1 MKTAKEIRVKADVK
15 EVLTKLGIRY
25 KERGTE
31 IQAQCMSGT
40 HPDADPSWSI
50 HNEPMTD
57 RHGLFHCFGCR
68 WSGDIFNLVRKVKG
82 CTFLEAVEFVGKCK
96 RSRIEITGK
105 DATEEDYMRTFNTR
119 EAYPIE
125 PPKGL
130 RPIEN
135 GTLCMKYLAERG
147 VGREEIDLYGL
158 LDWRWRSRVFV
169 PITRKK
175 MLVTWIA
182 RSYNESNPKILYP
195 KGEKIGTHWGL
206 FGFDQVADYS
216 HAPKE
221 ASLSEGW
228 ISAIRVAQAGF
239 RNSIAVC
246 GAMLTEE
253 QAEDLAWTE
262 KLIIWKEGD
271 AAGKVFMKDV
281 MLWLAEREVEVVSM
295 PKGKDPADF
304 IPSQLKQ
311 LYNRR

>member
-1 MKTAKEIRVKADVK
+1 MKSVKEIKAKAELK

-40 HPDADPSWSI
+40 HTDKDPSWSI
-50 HNEPMTD
+50 HNEPGTD
-57 RHGLFHCFGCR
+57 RHGLFHCFGCG
-68 WSGDIFNLVRKVKG
+68 WSGDVFSLVRKVKG
-82 CTFLEAVEFVGKCK
+82 CSFLKALEFVGKCK
-96 RSRIEITGK
+96 RTKIEIGNEDT
-105 DATEEDYMRTFNTR
+105 TEEEYMRTFNTR
-119 EAYPIE
+119 EPYSIE

-135 GTLCMKYLAERG
+135 GTQCMRYLAERG

-169 PITRKK
+169 PIARKK
-175 MLVTWIA
+175 SLVTWVA
-182 RSYNESNPKILYP
+182 RSYNETNPKILYP
-195 KGEKIGTHWGL
+195 TGEKIGTRWGL
-206 FGFDQVADYS
+206 FGFDQVDKTHKIS
-216 HAPKE
+216 
-221 ASLSEGW
+221 SLSEGW
-228 ISAIRVAQAGF
+228 ISAIRVRQAGF
-239 RNSIAVC
+239 RNSIAIC

-262 KLIIWKEGD
+262 KLILWKEGD

-281 MLWLAEREVEVVSM
+281 MLWLAERKVEVVQM

-311 LYNRR
+311 MYNRR